1 MSTTDG
7 ARTPEQDG
15 QVRVV
20 QIYPRLSQ
28 DTAVNCLLQIS
39 ATDTA
44 KTVIHNTVAT
54 LGLDSNQGYSLLEVR
69 NSRKDERLLDARH
82 YPLQR
87 VLLWPPE
94 AQKWHPQSQGYYFIL
109 QQQQQQQQAT
119 SGEDEDKSA
128 PEQNDDLCN
137 LETLT
142 EENVLQVLRQR
153 FHRRKIYTYA
163 RNILIAVNPNKV
175 LPVYYNPKYVKMYE
189 NQPLGKLS
197 PHIFAMADVAFNAM
211 LNRQVNQC
219 IVISGESG
227 SGKTESS
234 SYLIHCLIA
243 LSQKTYSSGL
253 ERTILGAGPVL
264 EAFGNAK
271 TAENNNSSR
280 FGKFIQLNYLE
291 SGVIRGA
298 VIEKYLLEKN
308 RLVSRD
314 KNQRNYHVFYY
325 LLAGASKDEQDE
337 FHLLKPQDYL
347 YLKQKELCLD
357 DEDKL
362 GNEYKKLHQAM
373 EMVGFLP
380 STKKHIFSILSAIL
394 HLGNVTYTLSEDS
407 QDLEVGPADVLSTL
421 CDLLKVKK
429 DHLVKA
435 LTKKRIV
442 TAKATIV
449 SPYTL
454 QKASKIRDSMA
465 ESLYSALFD
474 WIVLHINHSM
484 LNRRDMEDSVSCLS
498 IGVLDLFG
506 FENLQINSLEQL
518 CINFASEKLQY
529 YINQNLF
536 KLEQEE
542 YVSEGITWQNI
553 NYTDN
558 SGCVEL
564 ISRKSTGLFDLLD
577 KESSLPQATDETLLD
592 KLKQHHQD
600 NPLFVLS
607 PNRKSTF
614 TIQHFAGRVNYDIKD
629 FREKNTEH
637 MRPEVVSLLRSSER
651 AFVPHLVASNPIA
664 QFRWGIL
671 RATIRILTVFKMM
684 GRQRAQQLAIRRSSL
699 KSLKDKRHRSSALDR
714 LSSLNL
720 DFSFDCPDENPL
732 DVFEDIFANFE
743 MRKKIRGSRKKQVI
757 PKNLMDLRSLQHV
770 VSLTAHDQTS
780 KSIFHPQ
787 PRTRPLT
794 MSTQFQTSLRK
805 LMETI
810 EKAEPFF
817 IFCVRSNAKKKEL
830 QFDDELVLQQIRYTG
845 LMQMVQVQK
854 SGYSAKYTFKEFAK
868 KFRILLPK
876 QATVAHIK
884 YLFERMELDRSTYQ
898 IGKTKVFLKEK
909 ERQLLQDTL
918 NKTVMYH
925 IVTLQRWFRV
935 CLLRLHFL
943 QRRDASKIIERN
955 WREFYEYHNRAATV
969 IQTAWRSS
977 QKRLK
982 QQHETKNNEGTSQTR
997 LGRDSSTKKELT
1009 KQYKVEHSPN
1019 RTQQPEPAISQSP
1032 QLINSREKQEGTATP
1047 PLNRPL
1053 SVPADTRVVHE
1064 DRSSSPSKSSSL
1076 QRYKDKGG
1084 IKVKGERWKER
1095 YSEVDPR
1102 DETSL
1107 EMHKGRDNR
1116 KDLSLKTKSFSV
1128 DDVSHISS
1136 SGPDILPST
1145 SEIPAEPDGSR
1156 FCLPSSFSAEDM
1168 GHHES
1173 SHSPVT
1179 TPDRVWF
1186 LSRFLKKLAAKP
1198 TNHESPSDKAGTLP
1212 RYNQHPYY
1220 MTNQPTR
1227 TNRNPTIRISRAT
1240 RAIDINASVDRM
1252 ITNPKELRSLD
1263 EFLGNQVNELQTR
1276 IKKLSP
1282 TENIFF
1288 QATKEFRET
1297 IKGMYSLE
1305 KPQISYKDLMK
1316 GYHNTVSTLAGVRQ
1330 EAEVPLVVNLFQSV
1344 LDGFI
1349 RGELKRMESDP
1360 TKATKTV
1367 NKRKNSKCVDLLD
1380 HLFNI
1385 YQVNVTQTCDA
1396 CASYIRGMEK
1406 AYICSACNLI
1416 CHKKCLNKI
1425 ETHCS
1430 KRCSNGRVSGS
1441 LYFGVQVSVL
1451 ISDTN
1456 SVPKVMEMLLLHVE
1470 LNGLYTEGIYRK
1482 SGSACRAKELQQIL
1496 DTDPESVCLENYP
1509 IHTITGLV
1517 KRWLRELPDP
1527 LMPFSLYSD
1536 FLHAVELPEKAER
1549 IRAIYQTIDELPP
1562 ANYSTL
1568 ERLIFHLVRVAKEE
1582 EHNKMSPGALAI
1594 VFAPCILRTPDSDDP
1609 LLCMKDV
1616 SKTTLCVEILICE
1629 QFRRYTE
1636 KMRNIKELEYAEA
1649 LAVSQLKLKRQN
1661 TIAEQPSDQ
1670 PSDQPA
1676 PEHMH
1681 PDETE
1686 KTLIERIKSIKQEK
1700 VDFVIGL
1707 PDLEQEN
1714 SDNDNL
1720 ESMSLMSLESE
1731 EDIRGNME
1739 WEGKN
1744 AVQLKTQKP
1753 ECPRKPPDIMQRVQ
1767 SLTTDVT
1774 QSKCRQDKSS
1784 QLNQPQVTR
1793 KTFSGSLDDLDIPF
1807 IDEDDDQS

>member
-1 MSTTDG
+1 MSVSAVD
-7 ARTPEQDG
+7 QDG

-684 GRQRAQQLAIRRSSL
+684 GRQRAQQRTYFYLLIIFQPKPEGTGNNSVNKLCADVLLWSQSVQCYVSSCYL
-699 KSLKDKRHRSSALDR
+699 Y
-714 LSSLNL
+714 
-720 DFSFDCPDENPL
+720 F
-732 DVFEDIFANFE
+732 I
-743 MRKKIRGSRKKQVI
+743 KQ
-757 PKNLMDLRSLQHV
+757 NLMDLRSLQHV

-943 QRRDASKIIERN
+943 QRRDAMVYVLVKS
-955 WREFYEYHNRAATV
+955 
-969 IQTAWRSS
+969 
-977 QKRLK
+977 
-982 QQHETKNNEGTSQTR
+982 
-997 LGRDSSTKKELT
+997 
-1009 KQYKVEHSPN
+1009 
-1019 RTQQPEPAISQSP
+1019 AISP
-1032 QLINSREKQEGTATP
+1032 C
-1047 PLNRPL
+1047 
-1053 SVPADTRVVHE
+1053 V
-1064 DRSSSPSKSSSL
+1064 SPS
-1076 QRYKDKGG
+1076 
-1084 IKVKGERWKER
+1084 
-1095 YSEVDPR
+1095 
-1102 DETSL
+1102 
-1107 EMHKGRDNR
+1107 
-1116 KDLSLKTKSFSV
+1116 
-1128 DDVSHISS
+1128 
-1136 SGPDILPST
+1136 
-1145 SEIPAEPDGSR
+1145 
-1156 FCLPSSFSAEDM
+1156 
-1168 GHHES
+1168 
-1173 SHSPVT
+1173 
-1179 TPDRVWF
+1179 
-1186 LSRFLKKLAAKP
+1186 
-1198 TNHESPSDKAGTLP
+1198 GTLP

-1263 EFLGNQVNELQTR
+1263 EFLGNQVTEKHTR
-1276 IKKLSP
+1276 L
-1282 TENIFF
+1282 
-1288 QATKEFRET
+1288 
-1297 IKGMYSLE
+1297 
-1305 KPQISYKDLMK
+1305 PQISYKDLMK

-1360 TKATKTV
+1360 TKVDFRLSTV

-1430 KRCSNGRVSGS
+1430 KRLSGS

-1661 TIAEQPSDQ
+1661 TVSNLFKIMSLCFVL
-1670 PSDQPA
+1670 S
-1676 PEHMH
+1676 
-1681 PDETE
+1681 
-1686 KTLIERIKSIKQEK
+1686 R

-1739 WEGKN
+1739 WEG
-1744 AVQLKTQKP
+1744 Q
-1753 ECPRKPPDIMQRVQ
+1753 
-1767 SLTTDVT
+1767 
-1774 QSKCRQDKSS
+1774 
-1784 QLNQPQVTR
+1784 
-1793 KTFSGSLDDLDIPF
+1793 
-1807 IDEDDDQS
+1807 

>member
-684 GRQRAQQLAIRRSSL
+684 GRQRAQQRTYFYLLIIFQPKPEGTGNNSVNKLCA
-699 KSLKDKRHRSSALDR
+699 
-714 LSSLNL
+714 
-720 DFSFDCPDENPL
+720 
-732 DVFEDIFANFE
+732 DVLLWSQSVLFF
-743 MRKKIRGSRKKQVI
+743 
-757 PKNLMDLRSLQHV
+757 NLMDLRSLQHV

-943 QRRDASKIIERN
+943 QRRDASKIIEV
-955 WREFYEYHNRAATV
+955 HA
-969 IQTAWRSS
+969 
-977 QKRLK
+977 
-982 QQHETKNNEGTSQTR
+982 
-997 LGRDSSTKKELT
+997 
-1009 KQYKVEHSPN
+1009 
-1019 RTQQPEPAISQSP
+1019 
-1032 QLINSREKQEGTATP
+1032 
-1047 PLNRPL
+1047 
-1053 SVPADTRVVHE
+1053 SVYA
-1064 DRSSSPSKSSSL
+1064 S
-1076 QRYKDKGG
+1076 
-1084 IKVKGERWKER
+1084 
-1095 YSEVDPR
+1095 
-1102 DETSL
+1102 
-1107 EMHKGRDNR
+1107 
-1116 KDLSLKTKSFSV
+1116 
-1128 DDVSHISS
+1128 
-1136 SGPDILPST
+1136 
-1145 SEIPAEPDGSR
+1145 
-1156 FCLPSSFSAEDM
+1156 
-1168 GHHES
+1168 
-1173 SHSPVT
+1173 
-1179 TPDRVWF
+1179 
-1186 LSRFLKKLAAKP
+1186 
-1198 TNHESPSDKAGTLP
+1198 
-1212 RYNQHPYY
+1212 
-1220 MTNQPTR
+1220 PTR

-1263 EFLGNQVNELQTR
+1263 EFLGNQVTEKHTR
-1276 IKKLSP
+1276 L
-1282 TENIFF
+1282 
-1288 QATKEFRET
+1288 
-1297 IKGMYSLE
+1297 

-1360 TKATKTV
+1360 TK
-1367 NKRKNSKCVDLLD
+1367 VDLLD

-1430 KRCSNGRVSGS
+1430 KRVSGS

-1739 WEGKN
+1739 WEG
-1744 AVQLKTQKP
+1744 Q
-1753 ECPRKPPDIMQRVQ
+1753 
-1767 SLTTDVT
+1767 
-1774 QSKCRQDKSS
+1774 
-1784 QLNQPQVTR
+1784 
-1793 KTFSGSLDDLDIPF
+1793 
-1807 IDEDDDQS
+1807 

>member
-684 GRQRAQQLAIRRSSL
+684 GRQRAQQ
-699 KSLKDKRHRSSALDR
+699 RHDPYI
-714 LSSLNL
+714 LNL

-743 MRKKIRGSRKKQVI
+743 MRNSSCYLYFIKQ
-757 PKNLMDLRSLQHV
+757 NLMDLRSLQHV

-943 QRRDASKIIERN
+943 QRRDAMVYVLVKS
-955 WREFYEYHNRAATV
+955 
-969 IQTAWRSS
+969 
-977 QKRLK
+977 
-982 QQHETKNNEGTSQTR
+982 
-997 LGRDSSTKKELT
+997 
-1009 KQYKVEHSPN
+1009 
-1019 RTQQPEPAISQSP
+1019 AISP
-1032 QLINSREKQEGTATP
+1032 C
-1047 PLNRPL
+1047 
-1053 SVPADTRVVHE
+1053 V
-1064 DRSSSPSKSSSL
+1064 SPS
-1076 QRYKDKGG
+1076 
-1084 IKVKGERWKER
+1084 
-1095 YSEVDPR
+1095 
-1102 DETSL
+1102 
-1107 EMHKGRDNR
+1107 
-1116 KDLSLKTKSFSV
+1116 
-1128 DDVSHISS
+1128 
-1136 SGPDILPST
+1136 
-1145 SEIPAEPDGSR
+1145 
-1156 FCLPSSFSAEDM
+1156 
-1168 GHHES
+1168 
-1173 SHSPVT
+1173 
-1179 TPDRVWF
+1179 
-1186 LSRFLKKLAAKP
+1186 
-1198 TNHESPSDKAGTLP
+1198 GTLP

-1263 EFLGNQVNELQTR
+1263 EFLGNQVTEKHTR
-1276 IKKLSP
+1276 L
-1282 TENIFF
+1282 
-1288 QATKEFRET
+1288 
-1297 IKGMYSLE
+1297 
-1305 KPQISYKDLMK
+1305 PQISYKDLMK

-1349 RGELKRMESDP
+1349 RGELKRMDLP
-1360 TKATKTV
+1360 IMNLGKFP
-1367 NKRKNSKCVDLLD
+1367 KCCLFILSPQVDLLD

-1430 KRCSNGRVSGS
+1430 KRVSGS

-1661 TIAEQPSDQ
+1661 TVSNLFKIMSLCFVL
-1670 PSDQPA
+1670 S
-1676 PEHMH
+1676 
-1681 PDETE
+1681 
-1686 KTLIERIKSIKQEK
+1686 R

-1739 WEGKN
+1739 WEG
-1744 AVQLKTQKP
+1744 Q
-1753 ECPRKPPDIMQRVQ
+1753 
-1767 SLTTDVT
+1767 
-1774 QSKCRQDKSS
+1774 
-1784 QLNQPQVTR
+1784 
-1793 KTFSGSLDDLDIPF
+1793 
-1807 IDEDDDQS
+1807 

>member
-997 LGRDSSTKKELT
+997 LGRDS
-1009 KQYKVEHSPN
+1009 
-1019 RTQQPEPAISQSP
+1019 
-1032 QLINSREKQEGTATP
+1032 
-1047 PLNRPL
+1047 
-1053 SVPADTRVVHE
+1053 
-1064 DRSSSPSKSSSL
+1064 
-1076 QRYKDKGG
+1076 
-1084 IKVKGERWKER
+1084 
-1095 YSEVDPR
+1095 
-1102 DETSL
+1102 
-1107 EMHKGRDNR
+1107 
-1116 KDLSLKTKSFSV
+1116 LKTKSFSV